1 MWPELENFLDYL
13 KSERRYSA
21 NTVRSYQIDISQFIL
36 YLSDLFDPLQVRPD
50 IVDKVHIRR
59 FVEELFINGLQKKS
73 IARKLSAIKS
83 FFRYLKRINAVDN
96 ESLFNLRV
104 PKLEKPL
111 PVVLAEH
118 EVRKLMDLPAKN
130 TFEGVRDRAILELFY
145 GCGLRLSELIQL
157 KMNQI
162 HLDERYIKVVGKRG
176 KERLLPLGQF
186 AIDALEE
193 YFSVREKNI
202 QNLSHPSLI
211 FSTRKGKPLY
221 PLAIQKMVK
230 QYLHQISEQDHL
242 SPHVLRHSFATH
254 LLDRGA
260 DLLAVKELLGHSSLA
275 TTQIYTHVSMD
286 RLKNVYRQAHPRS
299 ERDES
304 INHKNL

>member
-1 MWPELENFLDYL
+1 MLPELENFLDYL

-21 NTVRSYQIDISQFIL
+21 NTIRSYQIDLSQFIL
-36 YLSDLFDPLQVRPD
+36 YLADVFDPLQVRLD
-50 IVDKVHIRR
+50 IVDKNHIRR
-59 FVEELFINGLQKKS
+59 FVEELFINGLEKKS
-73 IARKLSAIKS
+73 ISRKLSAIKS
-83 FFRYLKRINAVDN
+83 LFRYLKRINAIDN
-96 ESLFNLRV
+96 ESILNLQA

-118 EVRKLMDLPAKN
+118 EARKLMDLPANN

-145 GCGLRLSELIQL
+145 GCGMRLGELIQL

-162 HLDERYIKVVGKRG
+162 HLEERYIKVVGKRG
-176 KERLLPLGQF
+176 KERLLPLGKF
-186 AIDALEE
+186 AVDALKK
-193 YFSVREKNI
+193 YLSLREKNI
-202 QNLSHPSLI
+202 QNFSDPSLI
-211 FSTRKGKPLY
+211 FFTRKGNPLY
-221 PLAIQKMVK
+221 PLAVQKMVK
-230 QYLHQISEQDHL
+230 KYLLQISEQDHL

-260 DLLAVKELLGHSSLA
+260 DLLAVKELLGHSSLV

-286 RLKNVYRQAHPRS
+286 RLKKVYRQAHPRS

-304 INHKNL
+304 RNHKNL